1 MKISLIT
8 GLIILSLPFAS
19 VAQMYKSVGP
29 DGTVTYSD
37 QAQKNEKPLTLSPIS
52 TIHTDKKNTASS
64 SIAEKEPLKEKDQ
77 KPEVRY
83 STFKIT
89 SPTNNSTIR
98 ENSGS
103 VSVRLEITPKLSV
116 NLGHTVS
123 INLDGKL
130 LIKGQSIQ
138 TTLNNLDRGTHTVL
152 AHIHNKQ
159 GKIIR
164 STSAVSF
171 QLQRFSK
178 LHKRAAP

>member
-1 MKISLIT
+1 MKTSLIT
-8 GLIILSLPFAS
+8 GLIILYLPFAS

-37 QAQKNEKPLTLSPIS
+37 QAQKNAKPLELSPIS
-52 TIHTDKKNTASS
+52 TIHTDKKTTASNS
-64 SIAEKEPLKEKDQ
+64 RAEKEKRKDQ

-83 STFKIT
+83 STFKII
-89 SPTNNSTIR
+89 SPAHNSTIR

-103 VSVRLEITPKLSV
+103 VSVRLEITPKLST

-138 TTLNNLDRGTHTVL
+138 ATLNNLDRGTHTVL

-164 STSAVSF
+164 STSSVLF

>member
-1 MKISLIT
+1 MKILLIT
-8 GLIILSLPFAS
+8 GLIILSLPFS
-19 VAQMYKSVGP
+19 SFAQMYKSVGP

-37 QAQKNEKPLTLSPIS
+37 QAPKNAKPLKLMPIS
-52 TIHTDKKNTASS
+52 TIHTDKKHTAST
-64 SIAEKEPLKEKDQ
+64 SIAEKPKAKEK

-83 STFKIT
+83 STFRIT
-89 SPTNNSTIR
+89 SPSNNSAIR

-103 VSVRLEITPKLSV
+103 VSVQLEITPKL
-116 NLGHTVS
+116 NTALGHAVS

-130 LIKGQSIQ
+130 FIKGQFAQ
-138 TTLNNLDRGTHTVL
+138 ATLNNLDRGAHTVS

-164 STSAVSF
+164 STSTVSF